1 MCSFLRTQ
9 PCRIL
14 RCSCSAYYLFL
25 FVGEWGVNQSTTIMR
40 KRDNAFVPVAGLTIF
55 AIASGYLM
63 SLIPLSMGSFG
74 IDTQYAGWL
83 ASAYYIGLL
92 IGSMLIEPV
101 IAKIGH
107 RLSFIGFLLMLAA
120 TVVVLPWAASIEAW
134 LPNRLVAGI
143 AVAGIFVVVESWLL
157 IGDSPK
163 ERAKRLSFY
172 MTSLYGGTTLGQLA
186 IGVIG
191 TQGAYPFMVVLGLLL
206 LAVMPPLLVR
216 QGQPDSG
223 SHQKLSLKKIARLS
237 KPAIIGCMVSG
248 ITMGTIYG
256 LMPLSL
262 KKDQFTTDQVGVLMA
277 SIILGGMLI
286 QPVVSKLSI
295 LMSKTLLLAMVS
307 LLGVFAMG
315 VIYIS
320 SDYLVMIVALALLGM
335 SSFALYPIA
344 ITLACDNLDSSYI
357 VAATQVMLF
366 SYSIGSAMG
375 PIAAGTLLSQH
386 NGLVDFFFIVLLVTA
401 IYMLIASL
409 RRKASVL
416 AN

>member
-1 MCSFLRTQ
+1 M
-9 PCRIL
+9 
-14 RCSCSAYYLFL
+14 
-25 FVGEWGVNQSTTIMR
+25 NQSTTIMR
-40 KRDNAFVPVAGLTIF
+40 KRDNTFVPVAGLTIF

-63 SLIPLSMGSFG
+63 SLIPLSMGSFN
-74 IDTQYAGWL
+74 IDISYAGWL

-92 IGSMLIEPV
+92 IGSLLIEPI

-107 RLSFIGFLLMLAA
+107 RLAFIGFLLMLAA
-120 TVVVLPWAASIEAW
+120 TVVVLPWTPTIEAW
-134 LPNRLVAGI
+134 LPNRLIAGI

-157 IGDSPK
+157 IGDNQK

-186 IGVIG
+186 IGFIG

-206 LAVMPPLLVR
+206 LAVMPPLLFR
-216 QGQPDSG
+216 QGQPESG
-223 SHQKLSLKKIARLS
+223 IHQKLSFKKISRLS

-248 ITMGTIYG
+248 ILMGTIYG

-262 KKDQFTTDQVGVLMA
+262 KKDQFTTEQVGVLMA
-277 SIILGGMLI
+277 SIILGGMII
-286 QPVVSKLSI
+286 QPIISKLSVMI
-295 LMSKTLLLAMVS
+295 SKTLLLAMVS

-320 SDYLVMIVALALLGM
+320 SDYLVMIIALALLGM

-366 SYSIGSAMG
+366 SYSVGSAMG
-375 PIAAGTLLSQH
+375 PLAAGTFLAQY
-386 NGLVDFFFIVLLVTA
+386 NGLVDFFFIVLIVTA
-401 IYMLIASL
+401 IYMLVASL

>member
-1 MCSFLRTQ
+1 M
-9 PCRIL
+9 
-14 RCSCSAYYLFL
+14 
-25 FVGEWGVNQSTTIMR
+25 NQSTTIMR
-40 KRDNAFVPVAGLTIF
+40 KRDNALVPVAGLTIF

-107 RLSFIGFLLMLAA
+107 RLAFIGFLLMLAA
-120 TVVVLPWAASIEAW
+120 TVIVLPWVPTIEAW
-134 LPNRLVAGI
+134 LPNRLIAGV

-157 IGDSPK
+157 IGDNPK

-191 TQGAYPFMVVLGLLL
+191 THGAYPFMVVLGLLL
-206 LAVMPPLLVR
+206 LAVMPPLFVR
-216 QGQPDSG
+216 GGQPESG
-223 SHQKLSLKKIARLS
+223 SHQKLSLKKISRLS

-248 ITMGTIYG
+248 MTMGTIYG

-286 QPVVSKLSI
+286 QPVVSKLSVM
-295 LMSKTLLLAMVS
+295 MSKTLLLAMVS

-335 SSFALYPIA
+335 STFALYPVA

-375 PIAAGTLLSQH
+375 PIAAGTFLNQQ
-386 NGLVDFFFIVLLVTA
+386 NGLVDFFFLVLLVTA

>member
-1 MCSFLRTQ
+1 M
-9 PCRIL
+9 
-14 RCSCSAYYLFL
+14 
-25 FVGEWGVNQSTTIMR
+25 NQSTTIMR
-40 KRDNAFVPVAGLTIF
+40 KRDNTFVPIAGLTIF

-63 SLIPLSMGSFG
+63 SLVPLSMGSFG
-74 IDTQYAGWL
+74 IDISYAGWL

-92 IGSMLIEPV
+92 IGSLLIEPI

-107 RLSFIGFLLMLAA
+107 RLAFIGFLLMLAA
-120 TVVVLPWAASIEAW
+120 TVVVLPWVPTIEAW
-134 LPNRLVAGI
+134 LPNRLIAGI

-157 IGDSPK
+157 IGDNQK

-186 IGVIG
+186 IGFIG

-206 LAVMPPLLVR
+206 LAVMPPLLFR
-216 QGQPDSG
+216 QGQPESG
-223 SHQKLSLKKIARLS
+223 IHQKLSLKKISRLS

-248 ITMGTIYG
+248 ILMGTIYG

-262 KKDQFTTDQVGVLMA
+262 KKDLYTTEQVGVLMA
-277 SIILGGMLI
+277 SIILGGMII
-286 QPVVSKLSI
+286 QPVISKLSVMI
-295 LMSKTLLLAMVS
+295 SKTLLLAMVS

-315 VIYIS
+315 VIYVS
-320 SDYLVMIVALALLGM
+320 NDYLAMIIALALLGM

-366 SYSIGSAMG
+366 SYSVGSAMG
-375 PIAAGTLLSQH
+375 PLAAGTFLAQY
-386 NGLVDFFFIVLLVTA
+386 NGLVDFFFIVLIVTA

>member
-1 MCSFLRTQ
+1 M
-9 PCRIL
+9 
-14 RCSCSAYYLFL
+14 
-25 FVGEWGVNQSTTIMR
+25 NQSTTIMR

-55 AIASGYLM
+55 TIASGYLM

-92 IGSMLIEPV
+92 IGSMLIEPI

-107 RLSFIGFLLMLAA
+107 RLAFIGFLLMLAA
-120 TVVVLPWAASIEAW
+120 TVIVLPWTPTIEAW
-134 LPNRLVAGI
+134 LPNRLVAGV

-157 IGDSPK
+157 IGDNPK

-191 TQGAYPFMVVLGLLL
+191 THGAYPFMVVLGLLL

-216 QGQPDSG
+216 QGQPESG

-286 QPVVSKLSI
+286 QPVVSKLSV

-335 SSFALYPIA
+335 STFALYPVA

-375 PIAAGTLLSQH
+375 PIAAGTFLGQH
-386 NGLVDFFFIVLLVTA
+386 NGLVNFFFIVLLVTA

>member
-1 MCSFLRTQ
+1 
-9 PCRIL
+9 
-14 RCSCSAYYLFL
+14 
-25 FVGEWGVNQSTTIMR
+25 MR
-40 KRDNAFVPVAGLTIF
+40 KGDNTFVPVAGLTLF

-92 IGSMLIEPV
+92 IGSMMIEPV

-107 RLSFIGFLLMLAA
+107 RLSFISFLLMLAA
-120 TVVVLPWAASIEAW
+120 TVILLPWTPTIEAW
-134 LPNRLVAGI
+134 LPNRLIAGI

-157 IGDSPK
+157 IGDNPK

-186 IGVIG
+186 IGMIG
-191 TQGAYPFMVVLGLLL
+191 TQGVVPFIVVLGLLL
-206 LAVMPPLLVR
+206 VAVLPPLLVR
-216 QGQPDSG
+216 QGQPASG
-223 SHQKLSLKKIARLS
+223 LHQKLSFKQITRLS

-248 ITMGTIYG
+248 IVMGTIYG

-262 KKDQFTTDQVGVLMA
+262 KKDNFTTDQVGVLMA

-286 QPVVSKLSI
+286 QPVISKLSVM
-295 LMSKTLLLAMVS
+295 MSKSLLLAMVS

-315 VIYIS
+315 MIYIS
-320 SDYLVMIVALALLGM
+320 SDYVVMIVALALLGM

-344 ITLACDNLDSSYI
+344 ITLACDNLDSSFI

-366 SYSIGSAMG
+366 SYSVGSAMG
-375 PIAAGTLLSQH
+375 PIAAGTLLEQH
-386 NGLVDFFFIVLLVTA
+386 SGLTNFFFIVLLVTA

-416 AN
+416 VN

>member
-1 MCSFLRTQ
+1 M
-9 PCRIL
+9 
-14 RCSCSAYYLFL
+14 
-25 FVGEWGVNQSTTIMR
+25 STMLMR
-40 KRDNAFVPVAGLTIF
+40 KGDNTFVPVAGLTLF

-92 IGSMLIEPV
+92 IGSMMIEPV

-107 RLSFIGFLLMLAA
+107 RLSFISFLLMLAA
-120 TVVVLPWAASIEAW
+120 TVVLLPWTPTIEAW
-134 LPNRLVAGI
+134 LPNRLIAGI

-157 IGDSPK
+157 IGDNPK

-186 IGVIG
+186 IGMIG
-191 TQGAYPFMVVLGLLL
+191 TQGVVPFIVVLGLLL
-206 LAVMPPLLVR
+206 VAVLPPLLVR
-216 QGQPDSG
+216 QGQPASG
-223 SHQKLSLKKIARLS
+223 LHQKLSFKQITRLS

-248 ITMGTIYG
+248 IVMGTIYG

-262 KKDQFTTDQVGVLMA
+262 KKDNFTTDQVGVLMA

-286 QPVVSKLSI
+286 QPVISKLSVM
-295 LMSKTLLLAMVS
+295 MSKTLLLAMVS

-315 VIYIS
+315 MIYIS
-320 SDYLVMIVALALLGM
+320 SDYVVMIVVLALLGM

-344 ITLACDNLDSSYI
+344 ITLACDNLDSSFI

-366 SYSIGSAMG
+366 SYSVGSAMG
-375 PIAAGTLLSQH
+375 PIAAGTLLEQH
-386 NGLVDFFFIVLLVTA
+386 SGLTNFFFIVLLVTA

>member
-1 MCSFLRTQ
+1 
-9 PCRIL
+9 
-14 RCSCSAYYLFL
+14 
-25 FVGEWGVNQSTTIMR
+25 
-40 KRDNAFVPVAGLTIF
+40 
-55 AIASGYLM
+55 
-63 SLIPLSMGSFG
+63 MGSFG

-92 IGSMLIEPV
+92 IGSMLIEPI

-107 RLSFIGFLLMLAA
+107 RLAFIGFLLMLAA
-120 TVVVLPWAASIEAW
+120 TVIVLPWTPTIEAW
-134 LPNRLVAGI
+134 LPNRLIAGV

-157 IGDSPK
+157 IGDNPK

-191 TQGAYPFMVVLGLLL
+191 THGAYPFMVVLGLLL

-216 QGQPDSG
+216 QGQPESG

-335 SSFALYPIA
+335 STFALYPVA
-344 ITLACDNLDSSYI
+344 ITLACDSL
-357 VAATQVMLF
+357 
-366 SYSIGSAMG
+366 
-375 PIAAGTLLSQH
+375 
-386 NGLVDFFFIVLLVTA
+386 TA
-401 IYMLIASL
+401 Q
-409 RRKASVL
+409 
-416 AN
+416 

>member
-1 MCSFLRTQ
+1 
-9 PCRIL
+9 
-14 RCSCSAYYLFL
+14 
-25 FVGEWGVNQSTTIMR
+25 MR
-40 KRDNAFVPVAGLTIF
+40 KRDNTFVPVAGLTIF

-63 SLIPLSMGSFG
+63 SLIPLSMGSFN
-74 IDTQYAGWL
+74 IDISYAGWL

-92 IGSMLIEPV
+92 IGSLLIEPI

-107 RLSFIGFLLMLAA
+107 RLAFIGFLLMLAA
-120 TVVVLPWAASIEAW
+120 TVVVLPWTPTIEAW
-134 LPNRLVAGI
+134 LPNRLIAGI

-157 IGDSPK
+157 IGDNQK

-186 IGVIG
+186 IGFIG
-191 TQGAYPFMVVLGLLL
+191 TQGAYPFIVVLGLLL
-206 LAVMPPLLVR
+206 LAVMPPLLFR
-216 QGQPDSG
+216 QGQPESG
-223 SHQKLSLKKIARLS
+223 IHQKLSFKKISRLS

-248 ITMGTIYG
+248 ILMGTIYG

-262 KKDQFTTDQVGVLMA
+262 KKDQFTTEQVGVLMA
-277 SIILGGMLI
+277 SIILGGMII
-286 QPVVSKLSI
+286 QPIISKLSVMI
-295 LMSKTLLLAMVS
+295 SKTLLLAMVS

-320 SDYLVMIVALALLGM
+320 SDYLVMIIALALLGM

-366 SYSIGSAMG
+366 SYSVGSAMG
-375 PIAAGTLLSQH
+375 PLAAGTFLAQY
-386 NGLVDFFFIVLLVTA
+386 NGLVDFFFIVLIVTA
-401 IYMLIASL
+401 IYMLVASL

>member
-1 MCSFLRTQ
+1 MK
-9 PCRIL
+9 
-14 RCSCSAYYLFL
+14 
-25 FVGEWGVNQSTTIMR
+25 ESTAMMR
-40 KRDNAFVPVAGLTIF
+40 KGDNTFVPVAGLTLF
-55 AIASGYLM
+55 AVASGYLM
-63 SLIPLSMGSFG
+63 SLIPLSMGSFN

-101 IAKIGH
+101 IARVGH
-107 RLSFIGFLLMLAA
+107 RIAFIGFLLMLAA
-120 TVVVLPWAASIEAW
+120 TVVLLPWMPTIEAW
-134 LPNRLVAGI
+134 LPNRLIAGV

-157 IGDSPK
+157 IGDNPK
-163 ERAKRLSFY
+163 ARAKRLSFY

-186 IGVIG
+186 IGFIG
-191 TQGAYPFMVVLGLLL
+191 TQGVYPFIVVLGMLL
-206 LAVMPPLLVR
+206 LAVLPPLLFR
-216 QGQPDSG
+216 QGQPASG
-223 SHQKLSLKKIARLS
+223 LHQKLSLKQITRLS

-248 ITMGTIYG
+248 IVMGTIYG

-262 KKDQFTTDQVGVLMA
+262 KKDNFSTDQVGVLMA

-286 QPVVSKLSI
+286 QPIISKLSVV
-295 LMSKTLLLAMVS
+295 MSKTLLLAMVS

-315 VIYIS
+315 LIYIS
-320 SDYLVMIVALALLGM
+320 SDYIVMIVGLALLGM

-344 ITLACDNLDSSYI
+344 ITLACDKLDSSFI

-375 PIAAGTLLSQH
+375 PVVAGSLLSQH
-386 NGLVDFFFIVLLVTA
+386 GGLVNFFFIVLLVTA

-416 AN
+416 VN

>member
-1 MCSFLRTQ
+1 
-9 PCRIL
+9 
-14 RCSCSAYYLFL
+14 
-25 FVGEWGVNQSTTIMR
+25 MR
-40 KRDNAFVPVAGLTIF
+40 KGDNTFVPVAGLTLF

-92 IGSMLIEPV
+92 IGSMMIEPV

-107 RLSFIGFLLMLAA
+107 RLSFISFLLMLAA
-120 TVVVLPWAASIEAW
+120 TVVLLPWTPTIEAW
-134 LPNRLVAGI
+134 LPNRLIAGI

-157 IGDSPK
+157 IGDNPK

-191 TQGAYPFMVVLGLLL
+191 TQGVVPFIVVLGLLL
-206 LAVMPPLLVR
+206 VAVLPPLLVR
-216 QGQPDSG
+216 QGQPASG
-223 SHQKLSLKKIARLS
+223 LHQKLSFKQITRLS
-237 KPAIIGCMVSG
+237 KPAIMGCMVSG
-248 ITMGTIYG
+248 IVMGTIYG

-262 KKDQFTTDQVGVLMA
+262 KKDNFTTDQVGVLMA

-286 QPVVSKLSI
+286 QPVISKLSVM
-295 LMSKTLLLAMVS
+295 MSKTLLLAMVS

-315 VIYIS
+315 MIYIS
-320 SDYLVMIVALALLGM
+320 SDYVVMIVALALLGM

-344 ITLACDNLDSSYI
+344 ITLACDNLDSSFI

-366 SYSIGSAMG
+366 SYSVGSAMG
-375 PIAAGTLLSQH
+375 PIAAGTLLEQH
-386 NGLVDFFFIVLLVTA
+386 SGLTNFFFIVLLVTA

>member
-1 MCSFLRTQ
+1 MKQ
-9 PCRIL
+9 
-14 RCSCSAYYLFL
+14 A
-25 FVGEWGVNQSTTIMR
+25 STLMR
-40 KRDNAFVPVAGLTIF
+40 KQDSTFVPVAGLTIF

-63 SLIPLSMGSFG
+63 SLIPLSMGGFN
-74 IDTQYAGWL
+74 IDTSYAGWL

-92 IGSMLIEPV
+92 IGSMMIEPI

-107 RLSFIGFLLMLAA
+107 RLSFIAFLLMLAA
-120 TVVVLPWAASIEAW
+120 TVVILPWTPNISAW
-134 LPNRLVAGI
+134 LPNRLIAGI

-206 LAVMPPLLVR
+206 LAVLPPLLFR
-216 QGQPDSG
+216 QGQPACD

-237 KPAIIGCMVSG
+237 KPAMIGCMTSG
-248 ITMGTIYG
+248 ILMGTIYG

-262 KKDQFTTDQVGVLMA
+262 KNGPFNTQQVGVLMA

-295 LMSKTLLLAMVS
+295 MMSKTLLLAMVS
-307 LLGVFAMG
+307 LLGGFAMG
-315 VIYIS
+315 IIYIS
-320 SDYLVMIVALALLGM
+320 NDYLVMIVALALLGM

-366 SYSIGSAMG
+366 SYSVGSAVG
-375 PIAAGTLLSQH
+375 PLVAGTFLEQH
-386 NGLVDFFFIVLLVTA
+386 NGLVNFFFIVLTVTT
-401 IYMLIASL
+401 IYMLIASV
-409 RRKASVL
+409 RRKAGVL

>member
-1 MCSFLRTQ
+1 M
-9 PCRIL
+9 
-14 RCSCSAYYLFL
+14 
-25 FVGEWGVNQSTTIMR
+25 NQSTTIMR
-40 KRDNAFVPVAGLTIF
+40 KRDNTFVPVAGLTLF

-63 SLIPLSMGSFG
+63 SLIPLSMGSFN
-74 IDTQYAGWL
+74 IDTGYAGWL

-107 RLSFIGFLLMLAA
+107 RLAFIGFLLMLSA
-120 TVVVLPWAASIEAW
+120 TVVVLPWTPTIEAW
-134 LPNRLVAGI
+134 LPNRLIAGI

-157 IGDSPK
+157 IGDNQK

-186 IGVIG
+186 IGFIG
-191 TQGAYPFMVVLGLLL
+191 TQGIYPFVVVLGLLL
-206 LAVMPPLLVR
+206 IAVLPPLLFR
-216 QGQPDSG
+216 EGQPESG
-223 SHQKLSLKKIARLS
+223 THQKLSLKKIARLS
-237 KPAIIGCMVSG
+237 KPAMIGCMVSG
-248 ITMGTIYG
+248 ILMGTIYG

-262 KKDQFTTDQVGVLMA
+262 KKDQFSIDQVGVLMA
-277 SIILGGMLI
+277 SIILGGMII
-286 QPVVSKLSI
+286 QPIISKLSVI
-295 LMSKTLLLAMVS
+295 MSKTLLLAMVS

-315 VIYIS
+315 IIYIS

-366 SYSIGSAMG
+366 SYSVGSAMG
-375 PIAAGTLLSQH
+375 PLAAGTFLTQH
-386 NGLVDFFFIVLLVTA
+386 NGLVNFFFIVLIVTA

>member
-1 MCSFLRTQ
+1 
-9 PCRIL
+9 
-14 RCSCSAYYLFL
+14 
-25 FVGEWGVNQSTTIMR
+25 MR
-40 KRDNAFVPVAGLTIF
+40 KRDNTFVPVAGLTLF

-63 SLIPLSMGSFG
+63 SLIPLSMGSFN
-74 IDTQYAGWL
+74 IDTGYAGWL

-107 RLSFIGFLLMLAA
+107 RLAFIGFLLMLAA
-120 TVVVLPWAASIEAW
+120 TVVVLPWTPTIEAW
-134 LPNRLVAGI
+134 LPNRLIAGV

-157 IGDSPK
+157 IGDNQK

-186 IGVIG
+186 IGFIG
-191 TQGAYPFMVVLGLLL
+191 TQGIYPFVVVLGLLL
-206 LAVMPPLLVR
+206 IAVLPPLLFR
-216 QGQPDSG
+216 EGQPESG
-223 SHQKLSLKKIARLS
+223 THQKLSLKKIARLS
-237 KPAIIGCMVSG
+237 KPAMIGCMVSG
-248 ITMGTIYG
+248 ILMGTIYG

-262 KKDQFTTDQVGVLMA
+262 KKDQFSIDQVGVLMA
-277 SIILGGMLI
+277 SIILGGMII
-286 QPVVSKLSI
+286 QPVISKLSVI
-295 LMSKTLLLAMVS
+295 MSKTLLLAMVS

-315 VIYIS
+315 IIYIS
-320 SDYLVMIVALALLGM
+320 SDYLVMIIALALLGM

-366 SYSIGSAMG
+366 SYSVGSAMG
-375 PIAAGTLLSQH
+375 PLAAGTFLTEH
-386 NGLVDFFFIVLLVTA
+386 NGLVNFFFIVLIVTA

>member
-1 MCSFLRTQ
+1 MWPPDEDAALSF
-9 PCRIL
+9 IL
-14 RCSCSAYYLFL
+14 S
-25 FVGEWGVNQSTTIMR
+25 VGERVVKQASTIMS
-40 KRDNAFVPVAGLTIF
+40 KNDSTFVPVAGLTVF

-63 SLIPLSMGSFG
+63 SLIPLSMGSFN
-74 IDTQYAGWL
+74 IDTSYAGWL

-92 IGSMLIEPV
+92 IGSMLIEPI

-107 RLSFIGFLLMLAA
+107 RFSFIAFLLMLAG
-120 TVVVLPWAASIEAW
+120 TVVVLPWLPSIEAW
-134 LPNRLVAGI
+134 LPTRLVAGI

-157 IGDSPK
+157 IGDSAK

-191 TQGAYPFMVVLGLLL
+191 TQGAYPFMIVLGLLL
-206 LAVMPPLLVR
+206 IAVLPPLFFR
-216 QGQPDSG
+216 QGQPACDL
-223 SHQKLSLKKIARLS
+223 HQKLSFKKIFRLS
-237 KPAIIGCMVSG
+237 KPAMIGCMTSG
-248 ITMGTIYG
+248 ILMGTIYG

-262 KKDQFTTDQVGVLMA
+262 KNDKYTTEQVGVLMA

-286 QPVVSKLSI
+286 QPVISKLSVM
-295 LMSKTLLLAMVS
+295 MSKTLLLAMVS

-315 VIYIS
+315 LIYIS
-320 SDYLVMIVALALLGM
+320 NDYLTMIIALALLGM

-366 SYSIGSAMG
+366 SYSVGSALG
-375 PIAAGTLLSQH
+375 PLTAGTFLDQH
-386 NGLVDFFFIVLLVTA
+386 NGLVNFFFIVLTVST
-401 IYMLIASL
+401 IYMLISSV
-409 RRKASVL
+409 RRKAGVL

>member
-1 MCSFLRTQ
+1 M
-9 PCRIL
+9 
-14 RCSCSAYYLFL
+14 
-25 FVGEWGVNQSTTIMR
+25 NQSTTIMR

-120 TVVVLPWAASIEAW
+120 TVVVLPWAPSIEAW

-216 QGQPDSG
+216 QGQPDSS

-375 PIAAGTLLSQH
+375 PIAASTLLSQH

>member
-1 MCSFLRTQ
+1 MKM
-9 PCRIL
+9 
-14 RCSCSAYYLFL
+14 
-25 FVGEWGVNQSTTIMR
+25 STMLMR
-40 KRDNAFVPVAGLTIF
+40 KGDNTFVPVAGLTLF

-63 SLIPLSMGSFG
+63 SLIPLSMGSFD

-92 IGSMLIEPV
+92 IGSMMIEPV

-107 RLSFIGFLLMLAA
+107 RLSFISFLLMLAA
-120 TVVVLPWAASIEAW
+120 TVVLLPWTPTIEAW
-134 LPNRLVAGI
+134 LPNRLIAGI

-157 IGDSPK
+157 IGDNPK

-191 TQGAYPFMVVLGLLL
+191 TQGVVPFIVVLGLLL
-206 LAVMPPLLVR
+206 VAVLPPLLVR
-216 QGQPDSG
+216 QGQPASG
-223 SHQKLSLKKIARLS
+223 LHQKLSFKQITRLS
-237 KPAIIGCMVSG
+237 KPAIMGCMVSG
-248 ITMGTIYG
+248 IVMGTIYG

-262 KKDQFTTDQVGVLMA
+262 KKDNFTTDQVGVLMA

-286 QPVVSKLSI
+286 QPVISKLSVM
-295 LMSKTLLLAMVS
+295 MSKTLLLAMVS

-315 VIYIS
+315 MIYIS
-320 SDYLVMIVALALLGM
+320 SDYVVMIVALALLGM

-344 ITLACDNLDSSYI
+344 ITLACDNLDSSFI

-366 SYSIGSAMG
+366 SYSVGSAMG
-375 PIAAGTLLSQH
+375 PIAAGTMLEQH
-386 NGLVDFFFIVLLVTA
+386 SGLTNFFFIVLLVTA

>member
-1 MCSFLRTQ
+1 ML
-9 PCRIL
+9 
-14 RCSCSAYYLFL
+14 
-25 FVGEWGVNQSTTIMR
+25 MR
-40 KRDNAFVPVAGLTIF
+40 KGDNTFVPVAGLTLF

-92 IGSMLIEPV
+92 IGSMMIEPV

-107 RLSFIGFLLMLAA
+107 RLSFISFLLMLAA
-120 TVVVLPWAASIEAW
+120 TVVLLPWTPTIEAW
-134 LPNRLVAGI
+134 LPNRLIAGI

-157 IGDSPK
+157 IGDNPK

-186 IGVIG
+186 IGMIG
-191 TQGAYPFMVVLGLLL
+191 TQGVVPFIVVLGLLL
-206 LAVMPPLLVR
+206 VAVLPPLLVR
-216 QGQPDSG
+216 QGQPASG
-223 SHQKLSLKKIARLS
+223 LHQKLSFKQITRLS

-248 ITMGTIYG
+248 IVMGTIYG

-262 KKDQFTTDQVGVLMA
+262 KKDNFTTDQVGVLMA

-286 QPVVSKLSI
+286 QPVISKLSVM
-295 LMSKTLLLAMVS
+295 MSKTLLLAMVS

-315 VIYIS
+315 MIYIS
-320 SDYLVMIVALALLGM
+320 SDYVVMIVALALLGM

-344 ITLACDNLDSSYI
+344 ITLACDNLDSSFI

-366 SYSIGSAMG
+366 SYSVGSAMG
-375 PIAAGTLLSQH
+375 PIAAGTLLEQH
-386 NGLVDFFFIVLLVTA
+386 SGLTNFFFIVLLVTA

-416 AN
+416 VN

>member
-1 MCSFLRTQ
+1 M
-9 PCRIL
+9 
-14 RCSCSAYYLFL
+14 
-25 FVGEWGVNQSTTIMR
+25 STMLMR
-40 KRDNAFVPVAGLTIF
+40 KGDNTFVPVAGLTLF

-92 IGSMLIEPV
+92 IGSMMIEPV

-107 RLSFIGFLLMLAA
+107 RLSFISFLLMLAA
-120 TVVVLPWAASIEAW
+120 TVVLLPWTPTIEAW
-134 LPNRLVAGI
+134 LPNRLIAGI

-157 IGDSPK
+157 IGDNPK

-191 TQGAYPFMVVLGLLL
+191 TQGVVPFIVVLGILLV
-206 LAVMPPLLVR
+206 AVLPPLLVR
-216 QGQPDSG
+216 QGQPASG
-223 SHQKLSLKKIARLS
+223 LHQKLSFKQITRLS
-237 KPAIIGCMVSG
+237 KPAIMGCMVSG
-248 ITMGTIYG
+248 IVMGTIYG

-262 KKDQFTTDQVGVLMA
+262 KKDNFTTDQVGVLMA

-286 QPVVSKLSI
+286 QPVISKLSVM
-295 LMSKTLLLAMVS
+295 MSKTLLLAMVS

-315 VIYIS
+315 MIYIS
-320 SDYLVMIVALALLGM
+320 SDYVVMIVALALLGM

-344 ITLACDNLDSSYI
+344 ITLACDNLDSSFI

-366 SYSIGSAMG
+366 SYSVGSAMG
-375 PIAAGTLLSQH
+375 PIAAGTLLEQH
-386 NGLVDFFFIVLLVTA
+386 SGLTNFFFIVLLVTA

>member
-1 MCSFLRTQ
+1 
-9 PCRIL
+9 
-14 RCSCSAYYLFL
+14 
-25 FVGEWGVNQSTTIMR
+25 MR
-40 KRDNAFVPVAGLTIF
+40 KGDNTFVPVAGLTLF

-63 SLIPLSMGSFG
+63 SLIPLSMGSFD

-83 ASAYYIGLL
+83 ASAYYVGLL
-92 IGSMLIEPV
+92 IGSMMIEPV

-107 RLSFIGFLLMLAA
+107 RLSFISFLLMLAA
-120 TVVVLPWAASIEAW
+120 TVVLLPWTPTIEAW
-134 LPNRLVAGI
+134 LPNRLIAGI

-157 IGDSPK
+157 IGDNPK

-191 TQGAYPFMVVLGLLL
+191 TQGVVPFIVVLGLLL
-206 LAVMPPLLVR
+206 VAVLPPLLVR
-216 QGQPDSG
+216 QGQPASG
-223 SHQKLSLKKIARLS
+223 LHQKLSFKQITRLS
-237 KPAIIGCMVSG
+237 KPAIMGCMVSG
-248 ITMGTIYG
+248 IVMGTIYG

-262 KKDQFTTDQVGVLMA
+262 KKDNFTTDQVGVLMA

-286 QPVVSKLSI
+286 QPVISKLSVM
-295 LMSKTLLLAMVS
+295 MSKTLLLAMVS

-315 VIYIS
+315 MIYIS
-320 SDYLVMIVALALLGM
+320 SDYVVMIVALALLGM

-344 ITLACDNLDSSYI
+344 ITLACDNLDSSFI

-366 SYSIGSAMG
+366 SYSVGSAMG
-375 PIAAGTLLSQH
+375 PIAAGTLLEQH
-386 NGLVDFFFIVLLVTA
+386 SGLTNFFFIVLLVTA

>member
-1 MCSFLRTQ
+1 M
-9 PCRIL
+9 
-14 RCSCSAYYLFL
+14 
-25 FVGEWGVNQSTTIMR
+25 STMLMR
-40 KRDNAFVPVAGLTIF
+40 KGDNTFVPVAGLTLF

-92 IGSMLIEPV
+92 IGSMMIEPV

-107 RLSFIGFLLMLAA
+107 RLSFISFLLMLAA
-120 TVVVLPWAASIEAW
+120 TVILLPWTPTIEAW
-134 LPNRLVAGI
+134 LPNRLIAGI

-157 IGDSPK
+157 IGDNPK

-186 IGVIG
+186 IGMIG
-191 TQGAYPFMVVLGLLL
+191 TQGVVPFIVVLGLLL
-206 LAVMPPLLVR
+206 VAVLPPLLVR
-216 QGQPDSG
+216 QGQPASG
-223 SHQKLSLKKIARLS
+223 LHQKLSFKQITRLS

-248 ITMGTIYG
+248 IVMGTIYG

-262 KKDQFTTDQVGVLMA
+262 KKDNFTTDQVGVLMA

-286 QPVVSKLSI
+286 QPVISKLSVM
-295 LMSKTLLLAMVS
+295 MSKSLLLAMVS

-315 VIYIS
+315 MIYIS
-320 SDYLVMIVALALLGM
+320 SDYVVMIVALALLGM

-344 ITLACDNLDSSYI
+344 ITLACDNLDSSFI

-366 SYSIGSAMG
+366 SYSVGSAMG
-375 PIAAGTLLSQH
+375 PIAAGTLLEQH
-386 NGLVDFFFIVLLVTA
+386 SGLTNFFFIVLLVTA

-416 AN
+416 VN

>member
-1 MCSFLRTQ
+1 M
-9 PCRIL
+9 
-14 RCSCSAYYLFL
+14 
-25 FVGEWGVNQSTTIMR
+25 STMLMR
-40 KRDNAFVPVAGLTIF
+40 KGDNTFVPVAGLTLF

-63 SLIPLSMGSFG
+63 SLIPLSMGSFD

-92 IGSMLIEPV
+92 IGSMMIEPV

-107 RLSFIGFLLMLAA
+107 RLSFISFLLMLAA
-120 TVVVLPWAASIEAW
+120 TVVLLPWTPTIEAW
-134 LPNRLVAGI
+134 LPNRLIAGI

-157 IGDSPK
+157 IGDNPK

-186 IGVIG
+186 IGMIG
-191 TQGAYPFMVVLGLLL
+191 TQGVVPFIVVLGLLL
-206 LAVMPPLLVR
+206 VAVLPPLLVR
-216 QGQPDSG
+216 QGQPASG
-223 SHQKLSLKKIARLS
+223 LHQKLSFKQITRLS
-237 KPAIIGCMVSG
+237 KPAIMGCMVSG
-248 ITMGTIYG
+248 IVMGTIYG

-262 KKDQFTTDQVGVLMA
+262 KKDNFTTDQVSVLMA

-286 QPVVSKLSI
+286 QPVISKLSVM
-295 LMSKTLLLAMVS
+295 MSKTLLLAMVS

-315 VIYIS
+315 MIYIS
-320 SDYLVMIVALALLGM
+320 SDYVVMIVALALLGM

-344 ITLACDNLDSSYI
+344 ITLACDNLDSSFI

-366 SYSIGSAMG
+366 SYSVGSAMG
-375 PIAAGTLLSQH
+375 PIAAGTMLEQH
-386 NGLVDFFFIVLLVTA
+386 SGLTNFFFIVLLVTA

>member
-1 MCSFLRTQ
+1 
-9 PCRIL
+9 
-14 RCSCSAYYLFL
+14 
-25 FVGEWGVNQSTTIMR
+25 MR
-40 KRDNAFVPVAGLTIF
+40 KGDNTFVPVAGLTLF

-63 SLIPLSMGSFG
+63 SLIPLSMGSFD

-92 IGSMLIEPV
+92 IGSMMIEPV

-107 RLSFIGFLLMLAA
+107 RLSFISFLLMLAA
-120 TVVVLPWAASIEAW
+120 TVVLLPWTPTIEAW
-134 LPNRLVAGI
+134 LPNRLIAGI

-157 IGDSPK
+157 IGDNPK

-191 TQGAYPFMVVLGLLL
+191 TQGVVPFIVVLGLLL
-206 LAVMPPLLVR
+206 VAVLPPLLVR
-216 QGQPDSG
+216 QGQPASG
-223 SHQKLSLKKIARLS
+223 LHQKLSFKQITRLS
-237 KPAIIGCMVSG
+237 KPAIMGCMVSG
-248 ITMGTIYG
+248 IVMGTIYG

-262 KKDQFTTDQVGVLMA
+262 KKDNFTTDQVGVLMA

-286 QPVVSKLSI
+286 QPVISKLSVM
-295 LMSKTLLLAMVS
+295 MSKTLLLAMVS

-315 VIYIS
+315 MIYIS
-320 SDYLVMIVALALLGM
+320 SDYVVMIVALALLGM

-344 ITLACDNLDSSYI
+344 ITLACDNLDSSFI

-366 SYSIGSAMG
+366 SYSVGSAMG
-375 PIAAGTLLSQH
+375 PIAAGTMLEQH
-386 NGLVDFFFIVLLVTA
+386 SGLTNFFFIVLLVTA

>member
-1 MCSFLRTQ
+1 MKMQ
-9 PCRIL
+9 RIL
-14 RCSCSAYYLFL
+14 SILS
-25 FVGEWGVNQSTTIMR
+25 VGEWVVKQASTLMR
-40 KRDNAFVPVAGLTIF
+40 KKDSTFVPVAGLTIF

-63 SLIPLSMGSFG
+63 SLIPLSMGSFKL
-74 IDTQYAGWL
+74 DTSYAGWL

-107 RLSFIGFLLMLAA
+107 RLSFIAFLLMLAA
-120 TVVVLPWAASIEAW
+120 TVVVLPWTPSIEAW
-134 LPNRLVAGI
+134 LPNRLFAGI

-157 IGDSPK
+157 IGDSAK

-191 TQGAYPFMVVLGLLL
+191 TQGTYPFMVVLGLLL
-206 LAVMPPLLVR
+206 LAVMPPLLLR
-216 QGQPDSG
+216 QGQPSCD

-237 KPAIIGCMVSG
+237 KPAIIGCMTSG
-248 ITMGTIYG
+248 ILMGTIYG

-262 KKDQFTTDQVGVLMA
+262 KNGPFTTEQVGVLMA

-286 QPVVSKLSI
+286 QPVISKLSI
-295 LMSKTLLLAMVS
+295 IMSKTLLLAMVS

-315 VIYIS
+315 IIYIS
-320 SDYLVMIVALALLGM
+320 NDYLVMIVALALLGM

-366 SYSIGSAMG
+366 SYSVGSATG
-375 PIAAGTLLSQH
+375 PLVAGTFLSQH
-386 NGLVDFFFIVLLVTA
+386 NGLIDFFFIVLTITT